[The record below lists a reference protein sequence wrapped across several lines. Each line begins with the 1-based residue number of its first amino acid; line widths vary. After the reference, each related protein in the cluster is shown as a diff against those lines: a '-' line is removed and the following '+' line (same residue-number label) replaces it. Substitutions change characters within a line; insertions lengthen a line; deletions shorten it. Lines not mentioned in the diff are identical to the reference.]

1 MLSTSFRIKRTAVFV
16 TNVALCLFFAST
28 SSAQQP
34 PAGDAK
40 PAERPSGT
48 IAGRVMNSGGEP
60 LAGAVAYVAIV
71 GGNGASQSAVVD
83 KEGNFKIDGLEDG
96 IYRAYAGMPGYILTP
111 PPSGVEPNYYHP
123 GESVT
128 LTMFKGAAISGTVTG
143 PNGPVV
149 ATSVRAL
156 RVRDDEG
163 KALSAPV
170 LMRERLTD
178 DRGAYRIYGL
188 PGGAYLI
195 SAGGA
200 VRFGGFGGFAP
211 GAFDSDTPTFSPSAT
226 RDTASEIIVRSGEE
240 ATADIQYRGEPGH
253 SISGIVTGAVQPQTQ
268 MSIASS
274 ITLIDV
280 RDRST
285 VMGTSATSF
294 NNYSFGIY
302 GVPDGEYELYASLP
316 LFPSRDSLRSSA
328 RRVTVHGGD
337 VTGISLMLAPLASI
351 EGRLVVENDPKASC
365 GKRRDTAAQETI
377 IFARRYEPETK
388 PAGNAIS
395 KTAAPAEVPL
405 SLTNSVIENV
415 PDAKRT
421 FSMKNLESGQ
431 YRIDPRAPA
440 SGWYIR
446 SIATG
451 PVQTVAGRNASL
463 AVARDGVNLRSGEHL
478 SSLTVTIAEG
488 AASLGGRISVAEGQ
502 HLPGRMSVYL
512 VPAERDSTENVLR
525 FFESRAEPD
534 ASFRIGNIAPGRYW
548 IIARPTEENEP
559 GPIKTIRRDPAL
571 RTKVLREAEAL
582 QKEIPFKP
590 CEQTADY
597 VLAYTPVVAT
607 KQ

>member
-1 MLSTSFRIKRTAVFV
+1 MLSTSFKIKRTAVFV
-16 TNVALCLFFAST
+16 TGVSLCLFLAST
-28 SSAQQP
+28 SSGQQP
-34 PAGDAK
+34 PSGP
-40 PAERPSGT
+40 PARPSGT
-48 IAGRVMNSGGEP
+48 MSGRVLNSAGEP
-60 LAGAVAYVAIV
+60 LVGAVAYVAIV

-163 KALSAPV
+163 KALSVPA

-195 SAGGA
+195 SAGGPG
-200 VRFGGFGGFAP
+200 RFGFGGAAP
-211 GAFDSDTPTFSPSAT
+211 GAYDSDTPTFSPSAT
-226 RDTASEIIVRSGEE
+226 RDTASEVIVHSGEE

-253 SISGIVTGAVQPQTQ
+253 AISGIVTGAVQAQGQ
-268 MSIASS
+268 ISIGST
-274 ITLIDV
+274 ITLIDA
-280 RDRST
+280 RDRAT
-285 VMGTSATSF
+285 VMGTTASSF
-294 NNYSFGIY
+294 NNFTFGVY
-302 GVPDGEYELYASLP
+302 GVPDGEYELYASQFLVV
-316 LFPSRDSLRSSA
+316 SGEQLRSGA
-328 RRVTVHGGD
+328 HRVTVRGGD
-337 VTGISLMLAPLASI
+337 VTGVSLALAPLGSI
-351 EGRLVVENDPKASC
+351 EGRLVVENDPKAGC
-365 GKRRDTAAQETI
+365 AKRRGTAAQETI
-377 IFARRYEPETK
+377 IVARRYEPETK

-395 KTAAPAEVPL
+395 KTATPAEVPL
-405 SLTNSVIENV
+405 SLTNSVIESV
-415 PDAKRT
+415 PDAKQIFT
-421 FSMKNLESGQ
+421 MKNLGSGQ
-431 YRIDPRAPA
+431 YRIEPRAPA
-440 SGWYIR
+440 SGWYVR
-446 SIATG
+446 SIASG
-451 PVQTVAGRNASL
+451 PAQTVAGRNASL

-478 SSLTVTIAEG
+478 SGLTVTIAEG
-488 AASLGGRISVAEGQ
+488 AASLRGSISVAEGQ
-502 HLPGRMSVYL
+502 HLPGRVSVYL
-512 VPAERDSTENVLR
+512 VPTERDSTENVLR

-534 ASFRIGNIAPGRYW
+534 ASFHIGNIVPGRYW
-548 IIARPTEENEP
+548 IIARPTEENES
-559 GPIKTIRRDPAL
+559 GPPKTIRRDPAL

-590 CEQTADY
+590 CEQAADY
-597 VLAYTPVVAT
+597 VLAYTPGVAT